1 LIEGRQAGRRSVV
14 REKIDDFTG
23 VPALSG
29 SVAATRMAEQYVRE
43 IERMAYVW
51 AWLMFNLHNLR
62 VDFEQIPEPGL
73 MGGVMPCGPPG
84 RFEEGVEMEVL
95 HGDRPTWL
103 WQLVCTTWPLLLRQ
117 RIRTGGDT

>member
-51 AWLMFNLHNLR
+51 A
-62 VDFEQIPEPGL
+62 
-73 MGGVMPCGPPG
+73 
-84 RFEEGVEMEVL
+84 
-95 HGDRPTWL
+95 
-103 WQLVCTTWPLLLRQ
+103 
-117 RIRTGGDT
+117 